1 MFLNFLTI
9 IIIFFINPTFALEFP
24 NQDEIVKVEIIPSKG
39 IFNENGVFY
48 FGIKFDLKDG
58 WKTYWKNPGDAG
70 APLNISWEDNI
81 HKPNDIEILY
91 PFPKKFIDKGVTTI
105 GYDSQVVF
113 PVKINS
119 NGQKKINR
127 KIQLDYL
134 ICKDICI
141 PYSETRILNIDFN
154 KKRDSLIFSK
164 SLRTVPEKNQN
175 YFTISYNNISKEK
188 LKIIIDG
195 YEKLDSL
202 NVYGYSDETNI
213 KIEKL
218 ENSFEVFLD
227 DDAANLTRPILFSIS
242 DGENFEEVSLAI
254 KKEQRLLYF
263 ILLAL
268 AGGFILNFMPCV
280 LPVLSLKLYSFLKIP
295 KDNFKNIR
303 INCFFIIAGIV
314 ASFLVL
320 ASLVILL
327 KSIGESVGWGF
338 QFQNRYF
345 LFFILII
352 IMLFSLNLL
361 GFFEIFLSQRLLNK
375 INTSL
380 GADNHSSQ
388 FFSGAFATLLATPCS
403 APFLGTAIGF
413 SMGASTL
420 EILLIFLSI
429 ALGFSLPYL
438 FFIIIPKIITF
449 FPKPGKWMEN
459 LRFFLG
465 LLLLFSFIWLVNL
478 FNVNHT
484 LILVLTTMILVF
496 AYLRRKTKFVMFL
509 SILFLL
515 TNILIL
521 SDRLFVDRKD
531 IKWEEFREE
540 SLLRYIEDNRIVLI
554 DVTAD
559 WCVTCNFNKVTTLNS
574 KTLAE
579 FFIKYKVVTIRADWT
594 NKDKKILDFIN
605 QYGRYGIPVNLIY
618 GPKNKEGIL
627 LPEILSKDIVISEL
641 LKVGVNND
649 N

>member
-1 MFLNFLTI
+1 MFLNFFTI
-9 IIIFFINPTFALEFP
+9 IIIFLFNPTFALEFP

-39 IFNENGVFY
+39 IFYENEEFY

-81 HKPNDIEILY
+81 HQPNDIEILY

-105 GYDSQVVF
+105 GYDSQVIF

-154 KKRDSLIFSK
+154 KKSDSLVFSK
-164 SLRTVPEKNQN
+164 SLKTVPEINQN
-175 YFTISYNNISKEK
+175 YFTISYNNISKDK
-188 LKIIIDG
+188 FKITIDDF
-195 YEKLDSL
+195 EKLDSF
-202 NVYGYSDETNI
+202 NIYGYSDETNI
-213 KIEKL
+213 KIKKF
-218 ENSFEVFLD
+218 ENSFEVSLD
-227 DDAANLTRPILFSIS
+227 DDVANLTKPILFSIS
-242 DGENFEEVSLAI
+242 DGENFEEVSLFI
-254 KKEQRLLYF
+254 KKKQRLLYF
-263 ILLAL
+263 VLLAL
-268 AGGFILNFMPCV
+268 VGGFILNFMPCV

-295 KDNFKNIR
+295 KDHFKNIR
-303 INCFFIIAGIV
+303 INCIFIIGGIV
-314 ASFLVL
+314 TSFLVL

-327 KSIGESVGWGF
+327 KSMGESVGWGF

-380 GADNHSSQ
+380 GVDNHSSQ

-420 EILLIFLSI
+420 EILVIFLSI
-429 ALGFSLPYL
+429 AVGFSLPYL

-478 FNVNHT
+478 FNVNHALTFVFTT
-484 LILVLTTMILVF
+484 LIVFF
-496 AYLRRKTKFVMFL
+496 AYLRKKTKFVMFL

-515 TNILIL
+515 TNILIF
-521 SDRLFVDRKD
+521 SERLFVDRKD
-531 IKWEEFREE
+531 IKWEEFTEE
-540 SLLRYIEDNRIVLI
+540 SLLRYIEDNRIILI

-559 WCVTCNFNKVTTLNS
+559 WCITCNFNKVTTLNS
-574 KTLAE
+574 KTLEE
-579 FFIKYKVVTIRADWT
+579 FFIKHKVVTIRADWT

-627 LPEILSKDIVISEL
+627 LPEILSKDIVVEGI

>member
-1 MFLNFLTI
+1 M
-9 IIIFFINPTFALEFP
+9 
-24 NQDEIVKVEIIPSKG
+24 
-39 IFNENGVFY
+39 
-48 FGIKFDLKDG
+48 
-58 WKTYWKNPGDAG
+58 
-70 APLNISWEDNI
+70 
-81 HKPNDIEILY
+81 
-91 PFPKKFIDKGVTTI
+91 
-105 GYDSQVVF
+105 
-113 PVKINS
+113 
-119 NGQKKINR
+119 
-127 KIQLDYL
+127 
-134 ICKDICI
+134 
-141 PYSETRILNIDFN
+141 
-154 KKRDSLIFSK
+154 
-164 SLRTVPEKNQN
+164 
-175 YFTISYNNISKEK
+175 
-188 LKIIIDG
+188 
-195 YEKLDSL
+195 
-202 NVYGYSDETNI
+202 
-213 KIEKL
+213 
-218 ENSFEVFLD
+218 
-227 DDAANLTRPILFSIS
+227 
-242 DGENFEEVSLAI
+242 
-254 KKEQRLLYF
+254 
-263 ILLAL
+263 
-268 AGGFILNFMPCV
+268 
-280 LPVLSLKLYSFLKIP
+280 
-295 KDNFKNIR
+295 
-303 INCFFIIAGIV
+303 
-314 ASFLVL
+314 
-320 ASLVILL
+320 
-327 KSIGESVGWGF
+327 
-338 QFQNRYF
+338 
-345 LFFILII
+345 
-352 IMLFSLNLL
+352 
-361 GFFEIFLSQRLLNK
+361 
-375 INTSL
+375 
-380 GADNHSSQ
+380 
-388 FFSGAFATLLATPCS
+388 ATPCS